1 MADRRKTRK
10 TASRLWLIAHS
21 WLALP
26 IWVLLFVVCLT
37 GTVATVSQ
45 EIVWL
50 LKPEIRANRP
60 FDDAVP
66 LGYDAILAAIEDAEP
81 GVAVTSMTRA
91 GSIFALDVWVTYPD
105 GRGRSLYVNPYTGQV
120 QGTGGVFDLR
130 YFIRA
135 LHGWLLIPAAGT
147 INWGWYLVS
156 ALSIPMLGSLVTGL
170 VVYKKFWRGYLHP
183 RLRLRNGAR
192 IFWGDFHR
200 LAGIWSVPFIA
211 IIAVTGGW
219 FLVQE
224 GLDDNSVTFSTA
236 GVPPVIAREDVPNGS
251 GADIPWIGLDEA
263 LVHAR
268 RRLPGLDPVYVAL
281 PANAFAPVSVGGR
294 GAYPLIFDTAEVN
307 PYNGRIEALRRVSD
321 RSSLELVTE
330 SMRPLHTGD
339 FAGLW
344 LKLVYFL
351 FGSLLTMMV
360 FSGMMIWLKRTAL
373 ATAKLMRD
381 VRAERGLPTAEAAE

>member
-1 MADRRKTRK
+1 MADRKKARK

-60 FDDAVP
+60 FDDAAP
-66 LGYDAILAAIEDAEP
+66 LGYDAILAAIEEAEP

-105 GRGRSLYVNPYTGQV
+105 GRGRSLYVNPYTGRV

-135 LHGWLLIPAAGT
+135 LHGWLLIPVTGT
-147 INWGWYLVS
+147 VNWGWYLVS

-170 VVYKKFWRGYLHP
+170 VVYKKFWRGYLRP

-200 LAGIWSVPFIA
+200 LAGIWSLPFIA
-211 IIAVTGGW
+211 VIAVTGGW

-224 GLDDNSVTFSTA
+224 GLDDNGVTLSTA
-236 GVPPVIAREDVPNGS
+236 GAPPVIARKDVPNGS

-263 LVHAR
+263 LVHVR
-268 RRLPGLDPVYVAL
+268 RQLPGLDPVYVAL

-321 RSSLELVTE
+321 RSAIELVTE

-373 ATAKLMRD
+373 ATARLVID
-381 VRAERGLPTAEAAE
+381 VRAERACQATEAAE